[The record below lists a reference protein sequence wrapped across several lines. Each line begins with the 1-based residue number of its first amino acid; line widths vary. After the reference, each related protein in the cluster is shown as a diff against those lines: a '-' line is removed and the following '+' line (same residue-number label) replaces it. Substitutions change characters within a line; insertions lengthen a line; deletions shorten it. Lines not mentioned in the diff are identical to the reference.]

1 MPNLKT
7 LGQTVLT
14 TTRGEAVVAKNG
26 LHAWGM
32 RYPLTLAVLAL
43 ILGNVVGVVLHV

>member
-14 TTRGEAVVAKNG
+14 TAKGDAVVAKNA
-26 LHAWGM
+26 LHAFGM
-32 RYPLTLAVLAL
+32 RYPLTLGVIAL
-43 ILGNVVGVVLHV
+43 VIGNVVGVFLHI